1 MNSNA
6 TKPASPKSVKPATV
20 VQVAELRRMREAGE
34 KIACLT
40 CYDASFALLEDRAG
54 VDLVL
59 VGDSLG
65 MVMQGHPATT
75 SVTVQDIVY
84 HSRCV
89 APHLKR
95 AFLVADLP
103 FLSYATRDRALDSAQ
118 RLMQEGGAKM
128 VKLEGG
134 REQADIVEYLAVR
147 GVPVCA
153 HLGLQPQL
161 IHKMGA
167 FRIQGREQAAAE
179 AMQHDAKVLEQAGAD
194 LMVLECIP
202 SSLGRQITESLHIP
216 VIGIGA
222 GPDVSGQILVLQDIL
237 NISPQATIGH
247 KPRFV
252 RNFMQ
257 GAADIESA
265 IRAYVQAV
273 KSGEYPAPEHCF
285 GG

>member
-1 MNSNA
+1 M
-6 TKPASPKSVKPATV
+6 
-20 VQVAELRRMREAGE
+20 
-34 KIACLT
+34 T
-40 CYDASFALLEDRAG
+40 CYDASFALIEDRAG
-54 VDLVL
+54 VDVVL
-59 VGDSLG
+59 IGDSLG
-65 MVMQGHPATT
+65 MVIQGQTATT
-75 SVTVQDIVY
+75 AVTVADIAY
-84 HSRCV
+84 HSRAV

-103 FLSYATRDRALDSAQ
+103 FLSFATRDRALDASQ

-161 IHKMGA
+161 IHKLGA
-167 FRIQGREQAAAE
+167 FKVQGREDAAAE
-179 AMQHDAKVLEQAGAD
+179 AMLKDARILEEAGAD
-194 LMVLECIP
+194 MLLLECVP
-202 SSLGRQITESLHIP
+202 SSLGQRITEAAQVP

-222 GPDVSGQILVLQDIL
+222 GPDVSGQILVLHDIL
-237 NISPQATIGH
+237 NISPMVTIGR

-252 RNFMQ
+252 QNFMH

-265 IRAYVQAV
+265 VRAYVQAV
-273 KSGEYPAPEHCF
+273 KSGAYPAPEHCF
-285 GG
+285 